1 MYKLLIEMSKEK
13 TLSPT
18 DKDLANTGCVAKI
31 GMFQYDVNSNN
42 LSWNYVLKEIHEA
55 SNDYIPTTENM
66 YGQFKD
72 VASRNQLLVSHKKA
86 IENGAPFELE
96 YEIITAK
103 GNLRNLRTSVQ
114 PFQKDEDSII
124 LYGATYDITEPNS
137 AKSDIVQKV
146 QQLNYAEKIAKSGSW
161 DWDIPTDTVKW
172 SDNFYNI
179 FDHEKDS
186 PISFNVYLDYVHK
199 DDKEKIISK
208 FDHALKTTEFPE
220 SNYRIQLKNGTI
232 KTLRSIGM
240 VITNDNGEPIKV
252 IGTCQDITNREKKEK
267 ELLEKNQQLN
277 IAEKL
282 AMIGY
287 WQWDTPTNKVFWSD
301 NLHTIYGHD
310 KEKPLTFETYINFVH
325 EDDRNRVISNLENAM
340 QTGVFPESTY
350 KIQLNDGSIKTI
362 KSVGK
367 IIRNKKGEVLEMSGT
382 CQDVTE
388 IKKKEIQLLERNQQ
402 YNNAEKIANIGS
414 WEWNPN
420 TGEINWSDNHY
431 RIYGIEI
438 GSPIDIELISSYVH
452 PDDLGFT
459 EDFKERILRDKKI
472 AKAQYRI
479 QLRSGEIKTLEVVGE
494 VFTDKNGEIT
504 SLKGIEQDITYRVKT
519 EQEIKDKNHLLSF
532 TEKMA
537 MMGSWQWNPNTG
549 VSKWSD
555 NLYKI
560 YDLDPNSPIDMD
572 LFLSRIHPDDSAE
585 VVAQIENIIATKNS
599 DSVLSYRILM
609 NNGDIRSIELMAE
622 IIMDDDENII
632 ELVGTTQDVTYRIQ
646 REQDLLEK
654 NQLLNFAEQLSS
666 IGHWKWDVV
675 NDVMEKSVNL
685 LKILDFDPETSPNFS
700 TYLKRVHP
708 EDRKKVIAISQEISS
723 TKKFNKFQHRII
735 KNNGKV
741 RTIEIIGAVLLNND
755 GDVVELMGSSQDI
768 TEQVEA
774 QQKILETNKSLEASA
789 MVLTSKNKQL
799 AEFNHITSHNLRSPV
814 SNLNAL
820 LGMYKNTTSE
830 TKKIEIFEKFETV
843 IDHLTETLNALI
855 ETITI
860 KHNAVH
866 KRENLSFE
874 HTLHKTKEIL
884 AAELIETGAFI
895 EHKFS
900 EAKNVMYN
908 PIYLESIFLNLV
920 SNAIKY
926 RSPDRSPKICITS
939 KLVNKKTVLEFKD
952 NGIGIDMKSHGDKLF
967 GLNKVFHKH
976 PDAKGI
982 GLFLTKAQIVAMGGS
997 ISVKSEVNVGSTF
1010 IITLN

>member
-1 MYKLLIEMSKEK
+1 MSKEK

-18 DKDLANTGCVAKI
+18 DEHLASTDCIAQI
-31 GMFQYDVNSNN
+31 GIFQFEANSN
-42 LSWNYVLKEIHEA
+42 SIDWNNALREIHEVPQ
-55 SNDYIPTTENM
+55 DYIPNTENI
-66 YGQFKD
+66 YGCCKD
-72 VASRNQLLVSHKKA
+72 LESRNRLLEAHKQA
-86 IENGAPFELE
+86 IEDGTPFELD

-103 GNLRNLRTSVQ
+103 GNFRNLRTSVQ
-114 PFQKDEDSII
+114 PFQRSEDCIT
-124 LYGATYDITEPNS
+124 LYGATLDITETNS
-137 AKSDIVQKV
+137 TKSDLVQKV

-161 DWDIPTDTVKW
+161 DWDIPANILKW
-172 SDNFYNI
+172 SDNVYEI
-179 FDHEKDS
+179 FEHERDS
-186 PISFNVYLDYVHK
+186 PISFDVYLNYVHQ
-199 DDKEKIISK
+199 DDKEKIVSK

-220 SNYRIQLKNGTI
+220 SNYRIQLKNGVI

-240 VITNDNGEPIKV
+240 VITNENGEPIKM
-252 IGTCQDITNREKKEK
+252 IGTCQDITDREKKEK

-301 NLHTIYGHD
+301 NLHVIYGHNKD
-310 KEKPLTFETYINFVH
+310 QPLTFETYINFVH

-350 KIQLNDGSIKTI
+350 RIQLNDGSIKTI
-362 KSVGK
+362 KTVGK

-388 IKKKEIQLLERNQQ
+388 IKKNELQLLEKNQQ

-420 TGEINWSDNHY
+420 NGEMNWSDNHY
-431 RIYGIEI
+431 RIYGIEV
-438 GSPIDIELISSYVH
+438 GSPIDIELISSYIH
-452 PDDLGFT
+452 PDDISFT
-459 EDFKERILRDKKI
+459 EDLKKRILKGKKFE
-472 AKAQYRI
+472 KAQYRI
-479 QLRSGEIKTLEVVGE
+479 QLNSGEIKTLEVVGE
-494 VFTDKNGEIT
+494 VFTDKDGEIT

-519 EQEIKDKNHLLSF
+519 EQQIKDKNHLLSF

-549 VSKWSD
+549 ASKWSD

-560 YDLDPNSPIDMD
+560 YDLDPNRPIDME
-572 LFLSRIHPDDSAE
+572 LFLSRIHPEDSAE
-585 VVAQIENIIATKNS
+585 VVTQIENIIATKNS
-599 DSVLSYRILM
+599 DSILSYRIIM

-622 IIMDDDENII
+622 IISDNEENII
-632 ELVGTTQDVTYRIQ
+632 ELVGTTQDVTYRLQ

-666 IGHWKWDVV
+666 IGHWKWDIV
-675 NDVMEKSVNL
+675 NDIMEKSVNL
-685 LKILDFDPETSPNFS
+685 LKILDFDPDTSPSFS

-708 EDRKKVIAISQEISS
+708 EDREKVIAVSQEISK

-735 KNNGKV
+735 KDNGKV

-755 GDVVELMGSSQDI
+755 GNVVELMGSSQDI

-789 MVLTSKNKQL
+789 AVLTSKNQQL

-820 LGMYKNTTSE
+820 LGMYKNATSE
-830 TKKIEIFEKFETV
+830 NKKIEIFEKFEIV

-866 KRENLSFE
+866 KRQELSFE

-884 AAELIETGAFI
+884 AAELIETGALI
-895 EHKFS
+895 DYKFS
-900 EAKNVMYN
+900 KAENVMYN

-920 SNAIKY
+920 SNSIKY
-926 RSPDRSPKICITS
+926 RSPDRRAKICITS
-939 KLVNKKTVLEFKD
+939 KVVNQKTIIEFKD

-976 PDAKGI
+976 PEAKGV

-997 ISVKSEVNVGSTF
+997 ISVESEVNVGSTF